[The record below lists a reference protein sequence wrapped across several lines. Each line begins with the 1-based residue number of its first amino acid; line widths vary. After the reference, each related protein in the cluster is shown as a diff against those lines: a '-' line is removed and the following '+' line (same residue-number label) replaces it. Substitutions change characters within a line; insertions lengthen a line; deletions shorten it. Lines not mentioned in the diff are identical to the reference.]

1 MAIYRVTKDIGFRLE
16 QHVEADT
23 RELAMAI
30 AAKYSNWVN
39 DCGKIEPY
47 YDAFEIDAETAEQ
60 MKEEYLDEDED
71 TDILLVAA
79 NHPVTEADIPWHRAE
94 EE

>member
-39 DCGKIEPY
+39 DCGRIEPY

-60 MKEEYLDEDED
+60 IKEVYGRK
-71 TDILLVAA
+71 
-79 NHPVTEADIPWHRAE
+79 WRHRYPSRRRRSSGN
-94 EE
+94 